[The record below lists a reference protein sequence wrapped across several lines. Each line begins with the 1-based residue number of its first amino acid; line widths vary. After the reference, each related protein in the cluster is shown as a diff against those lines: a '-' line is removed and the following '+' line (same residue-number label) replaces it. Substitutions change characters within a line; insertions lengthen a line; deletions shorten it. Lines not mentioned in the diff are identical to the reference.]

1 MYWTTYSSGSR
12 LVLLGINP
20 FMFRGLV
27 VRLHVKRTVAT
38 ELFFNVALMNTCLE
52 QGSCVSS
59 TQRVVRSESNSKS
72 GTAMIRSRDNVLVA
86 KKIDVVGC

>member
-1 MYWTTYSSGSR
+1 M
-12 LVLLGINP
+12 LLGINP
-20 FMFRGLV
+20 FMFGACCET
-27 VRLHVKRTVAT
+27 VKRTVAT

-86 KKIDVVGC
+86 KKIDVIGC